1 MDILG
6 YVGEKLKQRIL
17 KNGYET
23 VELFAHENGIPKSTL
38 SELLSG
44 KNDPR
49 LTTLLKMCA
58 ALDILPADLLHDQE
72 IDLWVREG
80 APRYQTRAKSGRI
93 KKARKTR

>member
-1 MDILG
+1 VDILG
-6 YVGEKLKQRIL
+6 HVGEKLRQRIL
-17 KNGYET
+17 KSGYET

-49 LTTLLKMCA
+49 LTTVFKICA
-58 ALDILPADLLHDQE
+58 ALDIMPSELFRDQE

-80 APRYQTRAKSGRI
+80 APRYQARSKNGRGR
-93 KKARKTR
+93 KAGKNR